1 MNCDSC
7 RLLPIA
13 LSLSLIAL
21 FSPPHLPAQANE
33 EGGLSVESRYAV
45 EGEDAIS
52 TNFAAQAILLY
63 GASENR
69 TLQLSESSAYGE
81 LPYYAD
87 YVISPPEAGRYTIWY
102 GGSIP
107 GARDPLSA
115 SYGSP
120 IEISVDGNDPQ
131 LLYWEDV
138 AVGEVYSPPYSW
150 VRTATAELTAE
161 THSLRVTVPERRRY
175 DDRYFFYLDQ
185 ILLLPEGMTPPGVQ
199 ELREEPE
206 SIEDYLIR
214 LKEDPTDL
222 EAYRRLIFFYTLLGD
237 HLNAIRYAN
246 RALSVNPGD
255 PAILQLLAR
264 NTIWNGDISGGL
276 NVYWRLLSALPSDLG
291 GYLEAGKIAAW
302 NGFYG
307 ASEQYYQAG
316 IRNAENDLP
325 LIANLGFTYLWWA
338 RENDA
343 RQQFRQAERMA
354 DTPERILQLGEIYE
368 RNEAAE
374 RAEAVYRTGIDAFP
388 DYGPLYI
395 RLIELL
401 YRHDRSEE
409 VTEIRASAP
418 SEAVPALERLQLR
431 LEERRELITQ
441 YREAAAEN
449 PLDVARRRV
458 LAQTLFWNGEVE
470 GGVEE
475 YENILAVEI
484 SSRLV
489 TFAREQS
496 SLLEATGITV
506 AVNSKVRGALSEIGE
521 LFDLLE
527 ERLDDYLDA
536 VEGGDEDISERQ
548 EALAEVMGRA
558 ENLASVAGRLQR
570 LYESAAGELDA
581 AVTDDVETLEE
592 QRDALLSQVGSV
604 GLLETIEA
612 EVERSSELGFRR
624 GTITEAELA
633 ILQDPYVSL
642 PEDSFTP
649 EEALVPEDRFYQLL
663 HLLTADM
670 DAAAELMGAE
680 VATDDAPPL
689 RQRLV
694 SFFGLV
700 QQDSSPVSVAASNAA
715 SEVERL
721 RGALQRSEEELALLR
736 QQVAQRQTRLFR
748 RLQLRSEMALIEVEQ
763 GRLSFRT
770 QLGNLFSDAGE
781 VRRAI
786 EQYERVLAFDE
797 SNLEAKYALANL
809 YRRDGRWAVAKEQLR
824 EIYRIDP
831 GYRNTVGL
839 YNEISGA
846 HADTLVSRLFTD
858 AESQR
863 SAIGAELSYAW
874 QINSRYALE
883 TSLTLRADRLRF
895 EDVGQIRR
903 HAYQVGD
910 ISVGVPI
917 ALRDGRF
924 MVRPEIGASTIAN
937 GLYVASVPGAPVNAA
952 VDGADYFQNYTVR
965 PIAGVRGTMTTGSI
979 YASALYLYGPY
990 QAEFQLPERSSA
1002 ADFED
1007 VRSHGLDGDFVFEP
1021 RESPSLFLQRLR
1033 LESSGEYDLLSQDGT
1048 ILGSRYLL
1056 QQGFLLAL
1064 LQRASPFTMLGVELS
1079 GSWEDYAG
1087 DETDIYTPKEILQV
1101 GGALEARMYRPVGE
1115 DLTYGLNGRIY
1126 GGYYQPSLLEGDAD
1140 PAARVQLELGTEVTR
1155 RNVAFQLN
1163 GLYNTTLRELS
1174 APDYYAFQLE
1184 FLAVIRNFDVLSR

>member
-1 MNCDSC
+1 M
-7 RLLPIA
+7 
-13 LSLSLIAL
+13 
-21 FSPPHLPAQANE
+21 AQEDGDEPVSMDA
-33 EGGLSVESRYAV
+33 RYAV

-52 TNFAAQAILLY
+52 TNFAAQAVLLY
-63 GASENR
+63 GASDNR
-69 TLQLSESSAYGE
+69 TLQLNEASAFGE

-87 YVISPPEAGRYTIWY
+87 YVIAPPEAGRYTIWY

-107 GARDPLSA
+107 GARDPLAA

-120 IEISVDGNDPQ
+120 IEISVNGNEPR

-150 VRTATAELTAE
+150 VRTISVELTAD
-161 THSLRVTVPERRRY
+161 THSLRITVPEPRRY
-175 DDRYFFYLDQ
+175 DDRYFFYLDR
-185 ILLLPEGMTPPGVQ
+185 ILLLPEGMSPPGVQ

-206 SIEDYLIR
+206 SIEDYLIS
-214 LKEDPTDL
+214 LKEDPTDI
-222 EAYRRLIFFYTLLGD
+222 EAYGRLIFYYTLLGD

-246 RALSVNPGD
+246 RALSVTAGD

-276 NVYWRLLSALPSDLG
+276 NVYWRLLSAVPSNLA

-316 IRNAENDLP
+316 IRNVENDLP

-368 RNEAAE
+368 RNEAFQ
-374 RAEAVYRTGIDAFP
+374 RAEQVYLTGIQDFP

-401 YRHDRSEE
+401 YRHNRVDE
-409 VTEIRASAP
+409 VADIRATAP
-418 SEAVPALERLQLR
+418 SEAIPALERLQMR
-431 LEERRELITQ
+431 LEERRELIAEYQ
-441 YREAAAEN
+441 DAAAEN

-470 GGVEE
+470 RGVEE
-475 YENILAVEI
+475 YENILAVEV

-489 TFAREQS
+489 TFARERS
-496 SLLEATGITV
+496 ALLEAAGLTV
-506 AVNSKVRGALSEIGE
+506 AVSSEVRSILSQVGE
-521 LFDLLE
+521 LFELLE
-527 ERLDDYLDA
+527 ERLEEYLDA
-536 VEGGDEDISERQ
+536 VEGGDDDVAARQ
-548 EALAEVMGRA
+548 EALATLLGEA
-558 ENLASVAGRLQR
+558 ERVRSVSGRLQR
-570 LYESAAGELDA
+570 LYESASPELDG
-581 AVTDDVETLEE
+581 AVVEEVEVLLE
-592 QRDALLSQVGSV
+592 QRDALASQIGSV
-604 GLLETIEA
+604 ELLSGIEE
-612 EVERSSELGFRR
+612 EVERSEELGFRR
-624 GTITEAELA
+624 GGITGAELDL
-633 ILQDPYVSL
+633 LQDPYAQL
-642 PEDSFTP
+642 PEDAFAP
-649 EEALVPEDRFYQLL
+649 EEVLVPEDRFYQLL
-663 HLLTADM
+663 HLLTVDV
-670 DAAAELMGAE
+670 AAASELMERLVSTVSDE
-680 VATDDAPPL
+680 VPPL

-700 QQDSSPVSVAASNAA
+700 QEEVRPVAVTPSTAVE
-715 SEVERL
+715 EVDRL
-721 RGALQRSEEELALLR
+721 RGALRQSEEQLALLR
-736 QQVAQRQTRLFR
+736 QQVTQRQTSLFR

-770 QLGNLFSDAGE
+770 QLGNLFSDAGD
-781 VRRAI
+781 VGRAI

-797 SNLEAKYALANL
+797 SNLEARYALANL

-824 EIYRIDP
+824 EIHRVDP

-839 YNEISGA
+839 YNEIA
-846 HADTLVSRLFTD
+846 AANADTLVTRLFTD

-863 SAIGAELSYAW
+863 SAIGAELTYAW
-874 QINSRYALE
+874 QINSRTALE
-883 TSLTLRADRLRF
+883 TSVTLRADRLRF

-910 ISVGVPI
+910 FSLGVPI

-924 MVRPEIGASTIAN
+924 TVRPELGVSTVAN
-937 GLYVASVPGAPVNAA
+937 GLYVASVPNAPVNAA

-965 PIAGVRGTMTTGSI
+965 PVAGVRGTVTSGSL
-979 YASALYLYGPY
+979 YASGIYRYAPY

-1007 VRSHGLDGDFVFEP
+1007 VRSHGVDADVVWEP
-1021 RESPSLFLQRLR
+1021 RESPSVFLQRLR
-1033 LESSGEYDLLSQDGT
+1033 LESSGEYDLLAQDGSV
-1048 ILGSRYLL
+1048 LGSRYLL
-1056 QQGFLLAL
+1056 QQGALVAL
-1064 LQRASPFTMLGVELS
+1064 LQRASPFTMVGVELS
-1079 GSWEDYAG
+1079 GSWEDYTG
-1087 DETDIYTPKEILQV
+1087 DETEVYTPREILQV
-1101 GGALEARMYRPVGE
+1101 GGALQARMYRPLRE
-1115 DLTYGLNGRIY
+1115 ELTYGVNGRIY
-1126 GGYYQPSLLEGDAD
+1126 GGYYQPSLLEGDVD
-1140 PAARVQLELGTEVTR
+1140 GAARVQLELGTELTR

-1174 APDYYAFQLE
+1174 NPDYYSLQIEL
-1184 FLAVIRNFDVLSR
+1184 LAVVRNFDVLSR